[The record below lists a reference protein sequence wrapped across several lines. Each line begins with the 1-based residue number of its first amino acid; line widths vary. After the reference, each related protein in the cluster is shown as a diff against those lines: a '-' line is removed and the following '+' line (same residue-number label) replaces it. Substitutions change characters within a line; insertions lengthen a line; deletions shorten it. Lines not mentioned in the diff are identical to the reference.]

1 MEKTIDGIH
10 ALAGLDLAEYDRLV
24 AALYD
29 AALDSRLW
37 NIPME
42 QIRDLFQ
49 ANYATLILRVPE
61 QTDVGLMIVAGSI
74 EGQGKITYITYPNT
88 NTPFVNMPV
97 DAVFTADEVLGEA
110 EWRRSSYYQH
120 WCKPNGVHHVM
131 GVDISTP
138 DAGKLRFRLTRPE
151 GAASFAA
158 RDRALCELIL
168 PHLRRALN
176 MHNQLDRSQSM
187 GALYSQAIGRLSVA
201 TIVLDESG
209 RVLQQNPVAQ
219 EILAGADGL
228 KLVGGR
234 LEASYPS
241 DNREL
246 QRLVRN
252 AFARQGK
259 EAPPIAEAMSIARP
273 SGQVSLGVV
282 VESVP
287 SLEWAESK
295 GQPAVVVYIRDAA
308 GKSLASTAVTKQLF
322 NLTPAE
328 TALSL
333 ELANGL
339 SLEEAAEAL
348 NIRRNTARAHLRSIF
363 SKTGVRR
370 QTELV
375 RIMLNSVMAL
385 GQSELPAQR
394 LRAG

>member
-1 MEKTIDGIH
+1 MEKTTADLH

-37 NIPME
+37 HIPME
-42 QIRDLFQ
+42 QLRDLFA
-49 ANYATLILRVPE
+49 ANYVTLILRVPD
-61 QTDVGLMIVAGSI
+61 QSDAGLMIVAGNV
-74 EGQGKITYITYPNT
+74 EGEGKVTYLTYPHSS
-88 NTPFVNMPV
+88 TPFINQPV
-97 DAVFTADEVLGEA
+97 DKVFTVDDLMSEKD
-110 EWRRSSYYQH
+110 WRESSYYQH
-120 WCKPNGVHHVM
+120 WCGPKGVYHVM
-131 GVDISTP
+131 GVDIATP
-138 DAGKLRFRLTRPE
+138 DSGKLRFRITRPE
-151 GAASFAA
+151 SAPKFSA

-187 GALYSQAIGRLSVA
+187 GTLYSQAISRLSVA

-209 RVLQQNPVAQ
+209 RVLQQNAIAQ

-228 KLVGGR
+228 KVVGGR

-259 EAPPIAEAMSIARP
+259 ESPAIAEAVSIARP
-273 SGQVSLGVV
+273 SGQVSLVVV

-295 GQPAVVVYIRDAA
+295 GQPAVVVYIRDAV
-308 GKSLASTAVTKQLF
+308 GKSLTSTTVAKQLF

-328 TALSL
+328 TALCL

-348 NIRRNTARAHLRSIF
+348 NIRRNTARAHLRAIF

-375 RIMLNSVMAL
+375 RIMLNSVMAV
-385 GQSELPAQR
+385 GQTDGQAQR

>member
-1 MEKTIDGIH
+1 MNNNNSGIH
-10 ALAGLDLAEYDRLV
+10 ALAGLDLAEHDRLV
-24 AALYD
+24 TSLYE
-29 AALDSRLW
+29 ASLDSRLW
-37 NIPME
+37 NVPME
-42 QIRDLFQ
+42 HMRDLFQ
-49 ANYATLILRVPE
+49 ANFATLILRVPE
-61 QTDVGLMIVAGSI
+61 QTDTGLMIVAGDI
-74 EGQGKITYITYPNT
+74 EGHGKVTYITYPNT
-88 NTPFVNMPV
+88 DTPFVNMPV
-97 DAVFTADEVLGEA
+97 DAVFTVEDVLGEE
-110 EWRRSSYYQH
+110 EWQRSSYYQH
-120 WCKPNGVHHVM
+120 WCKPNGVYHVM

-151 GAASFAA
+151 TAPAFSA

-168 PHLRRALN
+168 PHLRRALH

-187 GALYSQAIGRLSVA
+187 GTLYSQAISRLSVA

-259 EAPPIAEAMSIARP
+259 ESPPIAEAVSIARP

-295 GQPAVVVYIRDAA
+295 GQPAVVVYIRDAV

-385 GQSELPAQR
+385 GQASLPAKR

>member
-1 MEKTIDGIH
+1 MEKTTADIH

-29 AALDSRLW
+29 AAMDSHLW
-37 NIPME
+37 HIPME
-42 QIRDLFQ
+42 QLRDLFA
-49 ANYATLILRVPE
+49 ANYVTLILRIPD
-61 QTDVGLMIVAGSI
+61 QSDAGLMIVAGDV
-74 EGQGKITYITYPNT
+74 EGEGKVTYLTYPHSS
-88 NTPFVNMPV
+88 TPFINQPV
-97 DAVFTADEVLGEA
+97 DKVFTVDDLMSEKD
-110 EWRRSSYYQH
+110 WRDSSYYQH
-120 WCKPNGVHHVM
+120 WCGPKGVYHVM
-131 GVDISTP
+131 GVDIATP
-138 DAGKLRFRLTRPE
+138 DSGKLRFRITRPE
-151 GAASFAA
+151 SAAKFSP

-187 GALYSQAIGRLSVA
+187 GTLYSQAIGRLSVA

-209 RVLQQNPVAQ
+209 RVLQQNAVAQ

-246 QRLVRN
+246 QRLVRS

-259 EAPPIAEAMSIARP
+259 ESPPIAEAVSIARP
-273 SGQVSLGVV
+273 SGQVSLVVV

-295 GQPAVVVYIRDAA
+295 GQPAVVVYIRDAV
-308 GKSLASTAVTKQLF
+308 GKSLTSTTVAKQLF

-328 TALSL
+328 TALCL

-348 NIRRNTARAHLRSIF
+348 NIRRNTARAHLRAIF

-375 RIMLNSVMAL
+375 RIMLNSVMAV
-385 GQSELPAQR
+385 GQADGQAQR

>member
-1 MEKTIDGIH
+1 MDKNNTGIH

-24 AALYD
+24 ASLYD

-42 QIRDLFQ
+42 HLRELFQ
-49 ANYATLILRVPE
+49 ANYVTLILRIPD
-61 QTDVGLMIVAGSI
+61 QSDAGLMIVAGNI
-74 EGQGKITYITYPNT
+74 EGEGKVTYLTYPHSS
-88 NTPFVNMPV
+88 TPFINQPA
-97 DAVFTADEVLGEA
+97 DKVFTVDDLMSEED
-110 EWRRSSYYQH
+110 WRRSSYYQH
-120 WCKPNGVHHVM
+120 WCGPKGVFHVM
-131 GVDISTP
+131 GVDIATP
-138 DAGKLRFRLTRPE
+138 DSGKLRFRITRPE
-151 GAASFAA
+151 AAPTFSA

-187 GALYSQAIGRLSVA
+187 GTLYSQAISRLSVA

-209 RVLQQNPVAQ
+209 RVLQQNPIAQ
-219 EILAGADGL
+219 ELLTSADGL

-246 QRLVRN
+246 QRLVRG

-259 EAPPIAEAMSIARP
+259 ENPPIAEAVSITRP
-273 SGQVSLGVV
+273 SGQVSLVVV

-295 GQPAVVVYIRDAA
+295 GQPAVVVYIRDAV
-308 GKSLASTAVTKQLF
+308 GKSLASTTVPKQLF

-348 NIRRNTARAHLRSIF
+348 NIRRNTARAHLRAIF

-385 GQSELPAQR
+385 GQADIPPDR
-394 LRAG
+394 LRGG

>member
-1 MEKTIDGIH
+1 MDKNNSGIH

-24 AALYD
+24 ASLYD

-42 QIRDLFQ
+42 HLRELFQ
-49 ANYATLILRVPE
+49 ANYVTLILRIPD
-61 QTDVGLMIVAGSI
+61 QSDAGLMIVAGNI
-74 EGQGKITYITYPNT
+74 EGEGKVTYLTYPHSS
-88 NTPFVNMPV
+88 TPFINQPA
-97 DAVFTADEVLGEA
+97 DKVFTVDDLMSEKD
-110 EWRRSSYYQH
+110 WRASSYFQH
-120 WCKPNGVHHVM
+120 WCCPKDVFHVM
-131 GVDISTP
+131 GVDIATP
-138 DAGKLRFRLTRPE
+138 DSGKLRFRITRPE
-151 GAASFAA
+151 SAPAFSA

-187 GALYSQAIGRLSVA
+187 GTLYSQAISRLSVA

-209 RVLQQNPVAQ
+209 RVLQHNPIAQ
-219 EILAGADGL
+219 ELLTSADGL
-228 KLVGGR
+228 KLVAGR

-246 QRLVRN
+246 QRLVRG

-259 EAPPIAEAMSIARP
+259 ESPPIAEAVSITRP
-273 SGQVSLGVV
+273 SGQVSLVVV

-295 GQPAVVVYIRDAA
+295 GQPAVVVYIRDAV
-308 GKSLASTAVTKQLF
+308 GKSLASTAVPKQLF

-339 SLEEAAEAL
+339 SLEEAAEKL
-348 NIRRNTARAHLRSIF
+348 NIRRNTARAHLRAIF

-375 RIMLNSVMAL
+375 RVMLNSVMAL
-385 GQSELPAQR
+385 GQADIPSDR
-394 LRAG
+394 LRGG

>member
-1 MEKTIDGIH
+1 MEKTTADLH
-10 ALAGLDLAEYDRLV
+10 ALAGLDLAEYDSLV

-37 NIPME
+37 HIPME
-42 QIRDLFQ
+42 QLRDLFA
-49 ANYATLILRVPE
+49 ANYVTLILRVPD
-61 QTDVGLMIVAGSI
+61 QSDAGLMIVAGDV
-74 EGQGKITYITYPNT
+74 EGEGKVTYLTYPHSS
-88 NTPFVNMPV
+88 TPFINQPV
-97 DAVFTADEVLGEA
+97 DKVFTVDDLMNEKD
-110 EWRRSSYYQH
+110 WRASSYYQH
-120 WCKPNGVHHVM
+120 WCGPKGVFHVM
-131 GVDISTP
+131 GVDIATP
-138 DAGKLRFRLTRPE
+138 DSGKLRFRITRPE
-151 GAASFAA
+151 SAAKFSA

-187 GALYSQAIGRLSVA
+187 GTLYSQAISRLSVA

-209 RVLQQNPVAQ
+209 RVLQQNVIAQ

-246 QRLVRN
+246 QRLVRS

-259 EAPPIAEAMSIARP
+259 ESPAIAEAVSITRP
-273 SGQVSLGVV
+273 SGQVSLVVV

-295 GQPAVVVYIRDAA
+295 GQPAVVVYIRDAV
-308 GKSLASTAVTKQLF
+308 GKSLASTTVTKQLF

-328 TALSL
+328 TALCL

-339 SLEEAAEAL
+339 
-348 NIRRNTARAHLRSIF
+348 
-363 SKTGVRR
+363 
-370 QTELV
+370 
-375 RIMLNSVMAL
+375 
-385 GQSELPAQR
+385 
-394 LRAG
+394 

>member
-1 MEKTIDGIH
+1 MDKNNSGIH

-24 AALYD
+24 ASLYD

-42 QIRDLFQ
+42 HLRELFQ
-49 ANYATLILRVPE
+49 ANYVTLILRIPD
-61 QTDVGLMIVAGSI
+61 QSDAGLMIVAGNI
-74 EGQGKITYITYPNT
+74 EGEGKVTYLTYPHSS
-88 NTPFVNMPV
+88 TPFINQPA
-97 DAVFTADEVLGEA
+97 DKVFTVDDLMSEKD
-110 EWRRSSYYQH
+110 WRASSYFQH
-120 WCKPNGVHHVM
+120 WCCPKDVFHVM
-131 GVDISTP
+131 GVDIATP
-138 DAGKLRFRLTRPE
+138 DSGKLRFRITRPE
-151 GAASFAA
+151 SAPAFSA

-187 GALYSQAIGRLSVA
+187 GTLYSQAISRLSVA

-209 RVLQQNPVAQ
+209 RVLQHNPIAQ
-219 EILAGADGL
+219 ELLTSADGL
-228 KLVGGR
+228 KLVAGR

-246 QRLVRN
+246 QRLVRG

-259 EAPPIAEAMSIARP
+259 ESPPIAEAVSITRP
-273 SGQVSLGVV
+273 SGQVSLVVV

-295 GQPAVVVYIRDAA
+295 GQPAVVVYIRDAV
-308 GKSLASTAVTKQLF
+308 GKSLASTAVPKQLF

-339 SLEEAAEAL
+339 SLEEAAEKL
-348 NIRRNTARAHLRSIF
+348 NIRRNTARAHLRAIF

-375 RIMLNSVMAL
+375 RVMLNSVMAL
-385 GQSELPAQR
+385 GQADLPSDR
-394 LRAG
+394 LRGG

>member
-1 MEKTIDGIH
+1 METTTAGLH
-10 ALAGLDLAEYDRLV
+10 ALAGVDLAEYDRLV

-37 NIPME
+37 HIPME
-42 QIRDLFQ
+42 QLRDLFA
-49 ANYATLILRVPE
+49 ANYVTLILRIPD
-61 QTDVGLMIVAGSI
+61 QSDAGLMIVAGDV
-74 EGQGKITYITYPNT
+74 EGEGKVTYLTYPHT
-88 NTPFVNMPV
+88 STPFINQPV
-97 DAVFTADEVLGEA
+97 DKVFTVDDLMSEKD
-110 EWRRSSYYQH
+110 WRESSYYQH
-120 WCKPNGVHHVM
+120 WCGPKGVFHVM
-131 GVDISTP
+131 GVDIATP
-138 DAGKLRFRLTRPE
+138 DSGKLRFRITRPE
-151 GAASFAA
+151 SSPKFSA

-187 GALYSQAIGRLSVA
+187 GALYSQAISRLSVA

-209 RVLQQNPVAQ
+209 RVLQQNAVAQ

-259 EAPPIAEAMSIARP
+259 ESPAIAEAVSIARP
-273 SGQVSLGVV
+273 SGQVSLVVV

-295 GQPAVVVYIRDAA
+295 GQPAVVVYIRDAV
-308 GKSLASTAVTKQLF
+308 GKSLTSTTVAKQLF

-328 TALSL
+328 TALCL

-348 NIRRNTARAHLRSIF
+348 NIRRNTARAHLRAIF

-375 RIMLNSVMAL
+375 RIMLNSVMAV
-385 GQSELPAQR
+385 GQADGQAQR

>member
-1 MEKTIDGIH
+1 MEKTTADIH

-37 NIPME
+37 HIPME
-42 QIRDLFQ
+42 QLRDLFA
-49 ANYATLILRVPE
+49 ANYVTLILRIPD
-61 QTDVGLMIVAGSI
+61 QSDAGLMIVAGDV
-74 EGQGKITYITYPNT
+74 EGEGKVTYLTYPHSS
-88 NTPFVNMPV
+88 TPFINQPV
-97 DAVFTADEVLGEA
+97 DKVFTVDDLMSEED
-110 EWRRSSYYQH
+110 WRRSSYYQH
-120 WCKPNGVHHVM
+120 WCGPKGVFHVM
-131 GVDISTP
+131 GVDIATP
-138 DAGKLRFRLTRPE
+138 DSGKLRFRITRPE
-151 GAASFAA
+151 TSPRFSA

-187 GALYSQAIGRLSVA
+187 GTLYSQAISRLSVA

-209 RVLQQNPVAQ
+209 RVLQQNVIAQ

-246 QRLVRN
+246 QRLVRG

-259 EAPPIAEAMSIARP
+259 ESPPIAEAVSITRP
-273 SGQVSLGVV
+273 SGQVSLVVV

-295 GQPAVVVYIRDAA
+295 GQPAVVVYIRDAV
-308 GKSLASTAVTKQLF
+308 GKSLASTTVTKQLF

-328 TALSL
+328 TALCL

-339 SLEEAAEAL
+339 SLEEAAEVL
-348 NIRRNTARAHLRSIF
+348 NIRRNTARAHLRAIF

-385 GQSELPAQR
+385 GQTDSPTQR
-394 LRAG
+394 LRGG

>member
-1 MEKTIDGIH
+1 
-10 ALAGLDLAEYDRLV
+10 
-24 AALYD
+24 
-29 AALDSRLW
+29 
-37 NIPME
+37 
-42 QIRDLFQ
+42 
-49 ANYATLILRVPE
+49 
-61 QTDVGLMIVAGSI
+61 
-74 EGQGKITYITYPNT
+74 
-88 NTPFVNMPV
+88 
-97 DAVFTADEVLGEA
+97 
-110 EWRRSSYYQH
+110 
-120 WCKPNGVHHVM
+120 
-131 GVDISTP
+131 
-138 DAGKLRFRLTRPE
+138 
-151 GAASFAA
+151 
-158 RDRALCELIL
+158 
-168 PHLRRALN
+168 